1 MISENST
8 NHRICLL
15 AAAVAMACNTLGNA
29 AWAQAATPPN
39 AGTILQT
46 LPPPAVQRGN
56 DPPAPDASGMQTPR
70 SSADA
75 GPKVLVKGFVIRG
88 NTSIATPLL
97 MAVLKPFENR
107 ELTIGEI
114 ADAAA
119 AVQERYRSADYFVAQ
134 AFVPSQDIS
143 GGTVEIRVL
152 EGVIGTAKGV
162 LMPGVRV
169 SQNRVDQY
177 LTLLPKGTVI
187 TDKSV
192 ERPLLLLN
200 DLPGTKIHS
209 VLRPGAEMG
218 SADLQVD
225 VGPDDRNAFGGSVY
239 VDNFGSRSTGEVRL
253 GVDLEGRGLLG
264 FGELLSATVFRAGNL
279 TTVGRI
285 GATLPVGSLGTKL
298 SVGLT
303 GLNYKLG
310 GAFASLGGK
319 GDASVATMLIQHPY
333 IRSRNTNLLLLFG
346 VDYKR
351 VSDIQPFRSGLATA
365 TGGSANERKITLARL
380 GASGDYR
387 DDAGGGALN
396 SYSISLFGGTNKFST
411 PDNKN
416 ADIARGDNTAGTFAK
431 IQFEYQRLQSLAS
444 ILSSADSLYLALRGQ
459 VALSKNLDST
469 EKASLGGPRNV
480 RAYSG
485 SAFPSDDI
493 AIFTAELRHRLTG
506 DGFKP
511 FGGSV
516 VLTGFFDHGS
526 AKLFHNP
533 GVTHALDNNN
543 HTVDAVGFGVSV
555 VRKENFEFR
564 VDVATQIGTRLTD
577 GDDKKITRVW
587 ALLQKWF

>member
-1 MISENST
+1 MKSENNTS
-8 NHRICLL
+8 HRLCLL
-15 AAAVAMACNTLGNA
+15 AAAVAMACNTLSSA
-29 AWAQAATPPN
+29 VWAQAATPPN

-56 DPPAPDASGMQTPR
+56 DPPAPDASGMQTQR
-70 SSADA
+70 SNADA

-88 NTSIATPLL
+88 NTSIATPVL

-119 AVQERYRSADYFVAQ
+119 AVQDRYRSADFFVAQ

-143 GGTVEIRVL
+143 GGSVEIRVL
-152 EGVIGTAKGV
+152 EGVIGEAKGV
-162 LMPGVRV
+162 LVPGARV
-169 SQNRVDQY
+169 SQQRVDQY

-209 VLRPGAEMG
+209 VLKPGAEMG

-239 VDNFGSRSTGEVRL
+239 VDNFGSRSTGEVRI

-264 FGELLSATVFRAGNL
+264 LGELLSATVFRAGNL
-279 TTVGRI
+279 TTVGRV
-285 GATLPVGSLGTKL
+285 GATLPVGPLGTKL

-310 GAFASLGGK
+310 GAFAASGGK
-319 GDASVATMLIQHPY
+319 GDASVATVLVQHPF
-333 IRSRNTNLLLLFG
+333 IRSRNTNLLLLLG

-351 VSDIQPFRSGLATA
+351 VSDIQST
-365 TGGSANERKITLARL
+365 GSAANDRKITLARL

-387 DDAGGGALN
+387 DDVGGGALN

-411 PDNKN
+411 LDNKN
-416 ADIARGDNTAGTFAK
+416 ADIARGDNTAGTFTK

-469 EKASLGGPRNV
+469 EKASLGGPHNV

-485 SAFPSDDI
+485 STFPSDDTT
-493 AIFTAELRHRLTG
+493 IFTAELRHRLLG

-511 FGGSV
+511 FGGNV

-526 AKLFHNP
+526 AKLFHSP
-533 GVTHALDNNN
+533 GVTHAAGNSHSLD
-543 HTVDAVGFGVSV
+543 AAGFGLSV
-555 VRKENFEFR
+555 VRKDNFEFR

-577 GDDKKITRVW
+577 GDDNKTTRVW

>member
-8 NHRICLL
+8 NHRVCLL
-15 AAAVAMACNTLGNA
+15 AAAVAMACYTFGNA

-88 NTSIATPLL
+88 NTSIATPVLL
-97 MAVLKPFENR
+97 AVLKPFENR

-143 GGTVEIRVL
+143 SGTVEIRVL
-152 EGVIGTAKGV
+152 EGAIGDAKGV
-162 LMPGVRV
+162 LVPGARV
-169 SQNRVDQY
+169 SQQRVDQY

-209 VLRPGAEMG
+209 VLRPGAELG

-225 VGPDDRNAFGGSVY
+225 VGPDDRSAFGGSVF
-239 VDNFGSRSTGEVRL
+239 VDNFGSRSTGEIRI

-264 FGELLSATVFRAGNL
+264 FGELLTATVFRAGSL

-285 GATLPVGSLGTKL
+285 GATLPVGPLGTKL

-310 GAFASLGGK
+310 GAFAPLGGK
-319 GDASVATMLIQHPY
+319 GDAAVATMLVQHPF
-333 IRSRNTNLLLLFG
+333 IRSRNTNLLLLLG

-351 VSDIQPFRSGLATA
+351 VSDIQST
-365 TGGSANERKITLARL
+365 GSAANDRQITLARL

-387 DDAGGGALN
+387 DELGGGALN
-396 SYSISLFGGTNKFST
+396 SYSISLFGGNNRFST
-411 PDNKN
+411 DSNKA
-416 ADIARGDNTAGTFAK
+416 ADAARGDNTSGNFSK

-444 ILSSADSLYLALRGQ
+444 LLSNADSLYLALRGQ
-459 VALSKNLDST
+459 VSLSKNLDST
-469 EKASLGGPRNV
+469 EKASLGGPHNV

-485 SAFPSDDI
+485 STFPSDDI
-493 AIFTAELRHRLTG
+493 TIVTAELRHRLTG

-511 FGGSV
+511 FGGNV
-516 VLTGFFDHGS
+516 VLTGFIDHGT
-526 AKLFHNP
+526 AKLFHSP
-533 GVTHALDNNN
+533 GVSHAAGNN
-543 HTVDAVGFGVSV
+543 HTLDAAGVGVSV
-555 VRKENFEFR
+555 VRKDNFEFR
-564 VDVATQIGTRLTD
+564 VDVATQIGARLTD
-577 GDDKKITRVW
+577 GDDNRRTRVW